1 MSKKDIFGDE
11 VKKDE
16 SDFSSMF
23 EQSMD
28 RATKPL
34 KVGDQL
40 KSEILSIGQE
50 EAFVSTG
57 TPQDA
62 VILRMDLVDENK
74 NLKYKVG
81 DILDVVVVKVKGG
94 EVRVTRKGSKKAAAD
109 IDSLQ
114 DAADMELPVEGRVL
128 ELVKGGFRVDVQGQK
143 AFCPISQID
152 TAFVQSGEEYI
163 GKKLEFLITKIDDS
177 GRNIVVSRKKLLS
190 LQRAESEGVWLETN
204 KVGDILMGTVTR
216 LEAYGAFIKFE
227 DGVEGLVHVSEIGF
241 TRLKHAS
248 EALKLGESVQVKI
261 LKAEEDVEQR
271 LKISLSIKQAGG
283 IGDPWMKVPVDFP
296 VGSIV
301 TGTIDK
307 KETFGLFIQVAPGIT
322 GLMPRSKW
330 QDSLEAAQ
338 YEGKKRGDSVQVR
351 IDQVQFEERR
361 LTLGLPSEAEDM
373 SWQAHTTSQKNF
385 GAFADAF
392 KNASASKAKK

>member
-11 VKKDE
+11 IKTSE
-16 SDFSSMF
+16 TDFTSLF
-23 EQSMD
+23 EKSIDQAS
-28 RATKPL
+28 RRL

-57 TPQDA
+57 SPQDA
-62 VILRMDLVDENK
+62 VILKIDLLDENK

-94 EVRVTRKGSKKAAAD
+94 EIRVTRKGSKKAATD

-114 DAADMELPVEGRVL
+114 DAADMELPIEGRVI

-152 TAFVQSGEEYI
+152 SLFVQSGEEYI
-163 GKKLEFLITKIDDS
+163 GQKLEFLITKIDEQ
-177 GRNIVVSRKKLLS
+177 GRNIVVSRKKLLL
-190 LQRAESEGVWLETN
+190 LQRAENEGVWLEKN

-216 LEAYGAFIKFE
+216 LESYGAFIKFD

-241 TRLKHAS
+241 SRIKHAS
-248 EALKLGESVQVKI
+248 ESLKVGESVQVKI
-261 LKAEEDVEQR
+261 LKAEEEDQR

-283 IGDPWMKVPVDFP
+283 IGDPWMRVPVDFP
-296 VGSIV
+296 VGTIMNAIV
-301 TGTIDK
+301 EK
-307 KETFGLFIQVAPGIT
+307 KESFGLFIQVAPGIT
-322 GLMPRSKW
+322 GLLPRSKW
-330 QDSLEAAQ
+330 KDSVESAH
-338 YEGKKRGDSVQVR
+338 YESKKRGDVIHVR
-351 IDQVQFEERR
+351 VDQIQFEERK
-361 LTLGLPSEAEDM
+361 LTLGLPTEAEDL
-373 SWQAHTTSQKNF
+373 SWQSHITTQKNF
-385 GAFADAF
+385 GSFADAF
-392 KNASASKAKK
+392 QKASAKPAKK